1 MTSGPEKGK
10 PEGRMARQIR
20 VGKRICREPRS
31 LAPLLRAWLLGLWQ
45 ARGGGFYGL
54 GYVLTF
60 IGMEVRTFTSEIT
73 GSDSVSDF
81 VLQQAF
87 EFISRI
93 CIDSFVN
100 VFLALLWPAFVLQRL
115 GGWGI
120 LALIGGYLGFEY
132 GLRRLVE
139 TWLPELREA
148 RARREQQKE
157 DRREQKRRKRVGK
170 DQSNT

>member
-1 MTSGPEKGK
+1 
-10 PEGRMARQIR
+10 
-20 VGKRICREPRS
+20 
-31 LAPLLRAWLLGLWQ
+31 LWQ

-60 IGMEVRTFTSEIT
+60 IGMEIRTFTGDIG

-81 VLQQAF
+81 VLQQSF
-87 EFISRI
+87 EFVSRI

-100 VFLALLWPAFVLQRL
+100 VFLALLWPAFVLKWL

-120 LALIGGYLGFEY
+120 LVLLGGYLGFEY

-148 RARREQQKE
+148 RARREHQKQE
-157 DRREQKRRKRVGK
+157 RREQKRRKRARKG
-170 DQSNT
+170 QSNT